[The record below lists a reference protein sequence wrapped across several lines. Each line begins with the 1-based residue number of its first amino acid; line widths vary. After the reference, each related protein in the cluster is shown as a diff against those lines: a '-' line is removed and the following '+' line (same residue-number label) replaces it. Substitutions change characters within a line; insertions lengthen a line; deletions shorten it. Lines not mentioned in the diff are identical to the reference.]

1 MRRKG
6 EVKYEENKATF
17 EGWEWLGKFA
27 GIWNWGG
34 PPWGS
39 LHDEIYLFLFW

>member
-1 MRRKG
+1 MQVIAIFKSFKKRRRMRRKG

-27 GIWNWGG
+27 GI
-34 PPWGS
+34 
-39 LHDEIYLFLFW
+39 